1 LLTQQLTR
9 AFEKDGVTGAAKIV
23 AGILTSEPE
32 QAKGLAYRL
41 FQTAERKGW
50 TQEAYA
56 YNSLVISWPEIQNK
70 AAELMVAASSAEQLT
85 FFDLVNK

>member
-32 QAKGLAYRL
+32 QAKGLEYRL

-85 FFDLVNK
+85 LFDLVHE